1 MAEWE
6 VGCLRRVFLG
16 CSVGVS
22 QLAFLLYTWTSQEKL
37 VSHRLASTQ
46 SSLLSSSGKGS
57 GMRAESGKQKQKALL
72 CRSALKMIWKRC
84 RTGETEM
91 VNQNEKGARVMGDHE
106 GHGV

>member
-1 MAEWE
+1 M
-6 VGCLRRVFLG
+6 GCLRRVFLA
-16 CSVGVS
+16 CSFGVS

-37 VSHRLASTQ
+37 ASAQ

-72 CRSALKMIWKRC
+72 CRSALKMVWKRC

-106 GHGV
+106 GHGI